1 MKIYFLHNKNLDE
14 IFLFIHS
21 CKFILK
27 NFLFASFPVTILL
40 EKSSGRYNIRSQ
52 LETDLKVLQN
62 IKIGYLSFCGAKI
75 AENRE
80 IVKADILR
88 NRDTVAE
95 NEEKN
100 LTKIQFSASKKFRSV
115 LYCEPCCHDRTLDRC
130 FESSNSL

>member
-1 MKIYFLHNKNLDE
+1 M
-14 IFLFIHS
+14 
-21 CKFILK
+21 
-27 NFLFASFPVTILL
+27 
-40 EKSSGRYNIRSQ
+40 
-52 LETDLKVLQN
+52 ETDLKVLQN

-80 IVKADILR
+80 IVKVDILR